1 MKYILESDFDKLY
14 DELSKTVFNYGDFIS
29 KKDDKIN
36 SYRTELSRPG
46 IYLYT
51 NNVNGHKYV
60 GQAVNLYKRLLEHYQ
75 TAKREPEEYLEP
87 IDSAINNYGPENFTI
102 EILKFIDNT
111 ALLNKWEIAYIAEY
125 NTYNNIDDYNL
136 TPGGNEVNYFRQ
148 SIFWDDA
155 KQRFNKRALNKVRSF
170 LQTSTLSFKD
180 IVEDLGKP
188 LDDITK
194 QSDVVI
200 SMSPAATTTTVRKIN
215 NCEGIYKLNYYEKA
229 VKGFTAPLNKENHAI
244 GRNQHAERE
253 FYVFDIDETDLAPI
267 NAIVGPLRDWRE
279 VSKYINNGLE
289 IQGQQI
295 KRISRGLKNDGG
307 PNGDYTYNGYKIKSF
322 EK

>member
-36 SYRTELSRPG
+36 PYRTELSRPG
-46 IYLYT
+46 VYLYT

-136 TPGGNEVNYFRQ
+136 TPGGN
-148 SIFWDDA
+148 
-155 KQRFNKRALNKVRSF
+155 
-170 LQTSTLSFKD
+170 
-180 IVEDLGKP
+180 
-188 LDDITK
+188 
-194 QSDVVI
+194 
-200 SMSPAATTTTVRKIN
+200 
-215 NCEGIYKLNYYEKA
+215 
-229 VKGFTAPLNKENHAI
+229 
-244 GRNQHAERE
+244 
-253 FYVFDIDETDLAPI
+253 
-267 NAIVGPLRDWRE
+267 
-279 VSKYINNGLE
+279 
-289 IQGQQI
+289 
-295 KRISRGLKNDGG
+295 
-307 PNGDYTYNGYKIKSF
+307 
-322 EK
+322 